1 MFFFQKLRRLMALR
15 GDGGSHLKKRRF
27 AETCAHLLALT
38 QRFAASGMREM
49 GEDARDTEE

>member
-1 MFFFQKLRRLMALR
+1 MALR
-15 GDGGSHLKKRRF
+15 GDSGSHLKKRRF
-27 AETCAHLLALT
+27 AETCAHLLELT